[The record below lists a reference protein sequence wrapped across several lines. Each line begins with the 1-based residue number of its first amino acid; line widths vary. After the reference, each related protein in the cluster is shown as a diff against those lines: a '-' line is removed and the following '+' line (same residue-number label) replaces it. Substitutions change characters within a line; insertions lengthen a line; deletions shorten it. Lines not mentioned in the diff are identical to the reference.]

1 MMRNW
6 FLILLLGNILVALWQ
21 YREAP
26 PGNAGRR
33 ASGIPTL
40 ELYAAPSAGAEP
52 VLPAAASA
60 APQCVR
66 VGPFM
71 DARTTAT
78 ARAALV
84 EAGAEVSE
92 RSEQGQIWLGHW
104 VQVGGFASL
113 DRAEEARAQLAGG
126 GLADAYIM
134 QVDGEPRISLG
145 VFRERPR
152 ADRVAQIARA
162 LGFDPLMTDRIRP
175 AIERWLIVRLP
186 ADNRVALTDLASNGA
201 RILRSESVAC
211 E

>member
-6 FLILLLGNILVALWQ
+6 FLILLLGNVLVATWQ
-21 YREAP
+21 YREAQP
-26 PGNAGRR
+26 SGGGQR

-40 ELYAAPSAGAEP
+40 RLSAAPPAGVA
-52 VLPAAASA
+52 PAAASE

-71 DARTTAT
+71 DARTTAA

-84 EAGAEVSE
+84 EAGAAVRE

-104 VQVGGFASL
+104 VQLGGFASL
-113 DRAEEARAQLAGG
+113 ESAEEARARLAAG

-134 QVDGEPRISLG
+134 QVEGEPRISLG

-152 ADRVAQIARA
+152 ADSVAQIARS
-162 LGFDPLMTDRIRP
+162 LGFQPETTDRIRP
-175 AIERWLIVRLP
+175 AIERWLIVRVP
-186 ADNRVALTDLASNGA
+186 SDNPVALTDLASNGA
-201 RILRSESVAC
+201 RILRSEAVAC